1 MLGESLEGNKRIKVS
16 HQVRRAA
23 PAAGALVTELKTQ
36 NVGDACYFGAAG
48 FKGRSV
54 GLSSAVRG

>member
-1 MLGESLEGNKRIKVS
+1 MLGESLEGNKRVKAS

-23 PAAGALVTELKTQ
+23 PAASGLVAGLKTQ
-36 NVGDACYFGAAG
+36 NVGSTRYLDAAG

-54 GLSSAVRG
+54 GL

>member
-1 MLGESLEGNKRIKVS
+1 MLGESLEGNKRVKAS

-36 NVGDACYFGAAG
+36 DVGSTRYCDAAG
-48 FKGRSV
+48 FKERSV
-54 GLSSAVRG
+54 GL